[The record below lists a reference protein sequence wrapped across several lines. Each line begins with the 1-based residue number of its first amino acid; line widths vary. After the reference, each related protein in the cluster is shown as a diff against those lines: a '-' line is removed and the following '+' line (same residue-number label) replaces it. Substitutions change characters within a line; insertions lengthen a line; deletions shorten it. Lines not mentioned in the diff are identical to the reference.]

1 MYFCNF
7 RCKRGQRDCKIP
19 HNTLGNSN
27 LETRI
32 RDNYRNVVYIMYRP
46 QTKESVKL
54 SMYLHHAI
62 KAYGEVNVQVH
73 SF

>member
-1 MYFCNF
+1 MTKLMHFCIL
-7 RCKRGQRDCKIP
+7 RCKCGQRDYKTP
-19 HNTLGNSN
+19 HNILGNSN

-32 RDNYRNVVYIMYRP
+32 RDNSRNVVYIKHRQP

-62 KAYGEVNVQVH
+62 KAYGEVDV
-73 SF
+73 